1 MNYLVSDFDMTLSRH
16 WVKDENG
23 KPVRNHST
31 HAVLGKYKRLSPEV
45 ITHFF
50 LFHFHAET
58 QRLYNHYYPIEIDQ
72 SLTFEQKVPEMIS
85 WWKQAHNAIIGQ
97 GITKEAAVDI
107 SLMVQQSYIE
117 MRPDVDQFLK
127 LCSDETIPLLV
138 FSAGVSDIIHEVLK
152 SHGMLFDNMH
162 IVSNQMGWNENSVC
176 DHFVDPL
183 IHVFNKS
190 EFSLENTAYY
200 DTIKDRT
207 NVILVGD
214 SVGDVLMSQGV
225 QHDTC
230 LNIGFLN
237 HDIDDLYEKYSKL
250 YDILILGDSSIKPI
264 MKILEKLQ

>member
-1 MNYLVSDFDMTLSRH
+1 MTLSRH
-16 WVKDENG
+16 WVTDDNG

-31 HAVLGKYKRLSPEV
+31 HAVLGKYKKLSPE
-45 ITHFF
+45 
-50 LFHFHAET
+50 FHAET
-58 QRLYNHYYPIEIDQ
+58 QRLYNRYYPIEIDQ
-72 SLTFEQKVPEMIS
+72 KLTFEQKVPEMIS
-85 WWKQAHNAIIGQ
+85 WWQQAHNAIIGQ
-97 GITKEAAVDI
+97 RITKEDI
-107 SLMVQQSYIE
+107 SVMVQQSYIE

-127 LCSDETIPLLV
+127 LCSAETIPLLV
-138 FSAGVSDIIHEVLK
+138 FSAGVSDVIHEVLK
-152 SHGMLFDNMH
+152 SHGMFFDNMH
-162 IVSNQMGWNENSVC
+162 IVSNQMGWNENNVC

-237 HDIDDLYEKYSKL
+237 HDIDDLYEKYSML
-250 YDILILGDSSIKPI
+250 YDIVIIGDSSIKPV
-264 MKILEKLQ
+264 MRILESLQ